1 MMTCPPLCYLLRS
14 KCIMT
19 TNKTIRC
26 ILVALLF
33 LSVPKQLA
41 ASPGSDFVQLE
52 HGRLTANIEEKQ
64 VMEVLLDLA
73 EKGNFGLQ
81 FVGEIDRTISAEF
94 KETNLISGIKDIL
107 RLAGLSY
114 IMVKQPSP
122 AGSSQEER
130 LYSLL
135 VCAGD
140 QTDSGRREYAD
151 ARDSREIRQPRGQW
165 REQPAAAVVAATGEQ
180 GDSEGEKRIE
190 FEGSRED
197 LQQFVDNLVQ
207 KGDIQPE
214 EYEKIV
220 HIMDRKH

>member
-1 MMTCPPLCYLLRS
+1 MLANNLHRYLL
-14 KCIMT
+14 
-19 TNKTIRC
+19 
-26 ILVALLF
+26 LALLF
-33 LSVPKQLA
+33 LCISGPLA
-41 ASPGSDFVQLE
+41 ASPGNYFMQLE
-52 HGRLTANIEEKQ
+52 QGKLTANIEEKN
-64 VMEVLLDLA
+64 VLEVLLDLA

-81 FVGEIDRTISAEF
+81 CVGEIDQTVSAEL
-94 KETNLISGIKDIL
+94 KEKDLISGIKDIL

-122 AGSSQEER
+122 AGFPQEER
-130 LYSLL
+130 LYTLL

-140 QTDSGRREYAD
+140 HADTGSREYA
-151 ARDSREIRQPRGQW
+151 ASRNTKEVSQQRRQW
-165 REQPAAAVVAATGEQ
+165 REQPATTGVAAATGEQ
-180 GDSEGEKRIE
+180 RDADGEKRIE

-220 HIMDRKH
+220 HIMERKN